1 MPRLSKRIRV
11 AALTGLSASVAIA
24 SCSAAGTEAM
34 SAPTTG
40 ESVYTDGRY
49 AATGM
54 YGGLPSRIDV
64 SVSLVDGVIAAVD
77 VTPYATNPISRD
89 YQERFADA
97 IPAVVVGK
105 RIDEANVSR
114 VAGSSGTPDGFNAAI
129 EQIKRQA
136 SN

>member
-11 AALTGLSASVAIA
+11 AALAGLSASAAIA
-24 SCSAAGTEAM
+24 GCSAAGTEVM
-34 SAPTTG
+34 SGPTTG
-40 ESVYTDGRY
+40 ASVYTDGSY
-49 AATGM
+49 TATGM

-64 SVSLVDGVIAAVD
+64 SVSLVDGVITAVD

-97 IPAVVVGK
+97 IPALVVGK
-105 RIDEANVSR
+105 SIDEANVSR

>member
-1 MPRLSKRIRV
+1 MPGLSKRFRV
-11 AALTGLSASVAIA
+11 AALTGLSASAVVA
-24 SCSAAGTEAM
+24 SCSAGTEAI

-40 ESVYTDGRY
+40 ESAYTDGRY
-49 AATGM
+49 TATGM

-64 SVSLVDGVIAAVD
+64 SVSLVDGVITDVG
-77 VTPYATNPISRD
+77 VTPYATNPISRG

-97 IPAVVVGK
+97 IPVLVVGK
-105 RIDEANVSR
+105 PIDEANVSR